1 MSSSQRLTPDRI
13 VGCAIEL
20 VDDDGLDALS
30 MRKLAHRLGVE
41 AMSLYHHVESKGAL
55 LDLMVERVYGEVQV
69 DLEAERWQDRVSG
82 AMTGLRS
89 ALLTHPNLL
98 PVVATRPV
106 MSSATM
112 ELVELG
118 LATLVEAGFTLDRS
132 RQVINVFVAFAI
144 GHALTEVG
152 ASPMMFDG
160 YDSDA
165 VNKFRQSISDED
177 LPLVAS
183 SIGTTPE
190 DREAEFDLGVQ
201 CLVEGI
207 SIELERSRTGKEL

>member
-1 MSSSQRLTPDRI
+1 MSPIQRLTPDRI
-13 VGCAIEL
+13 VGGAIEL
-20 VDDDGLDALS
+20 VDEEGLDALS
-30 MRKLAHRLGVE
+30 MRKLARSLGVE
-41 AMSLYHHVESKGAL
+41 AMSLYHHVACKGAL
-55 LDLMVERVYGEVQV
+55 LDLMVERVYSEVTV
-69 DLEAERWQDRVSG
+69 DLEAERWQDQVSA
-82 AMTGLRS
+82 AMEGLR
-89 ALLTHPNLL
+89 AAMLAHPNLL

-112 ELVELG
+112 ALVEVG

-152 ASPMMFDG
+152 ASPTMFDG
-160 YDSDA
+160 YDREA
-165 VNKFRQSISDED
+165 VNKFRNSISDED

-190 DREAEFDLGVQ
+190 DRAAEFGLGVQ
-201 CLVEGI
+201 CLLEGI
-207 SIELERSRTGKEL
+207 SAELERSRA

>member
-1 MSSSQRLTPDRI
+1 MSPAIRLTPDRI
-13 VGCAIEL
+13 VGAAIEL
-20 VDDDGLDALS
+20 VDDEGLDALS
-30 MRKLAHRLGVE
+30 MRKLARRVGVE

-55 LDLMVERVYGEVQV
+55 LDLMVEQIYGEVTV
-69 DLEAERWQDRVSG
+69 ELAAEKWQDRVSG
-82 AMTGLRS
+82 TMNGLRS
-89 ALLTHPNLL
+89 ALLAHPNLL

-112 ELVELG
+112 GLVELG
-118 LATLVEAGFTLDRS
+118 LATLVDAGFTLDRS
-132 RQVINVFVAFAI
+132 RQAINVFVAFAI

-160 YDSDA
+160 YDSEA
-165 VNKFRQSISDED
+165 VNKFRASISDEE

-190 DREAEFDLGVQ
+190 DRAAEFALGVQ
-201 CLVEGI
+201 CLVEGL
-207 SIELERSRTGKEL
+207 SIELERSQA